1 MQGQQ
6 GWGYFSP
13 SLSLSIR
20 LHMSLLTMCWY
31 SRLWTWNIQCIFF
44 FDCPQASFMYWWF
57 APFCRARN
65 HRNFDWPIAVA
76 PIPQN
81 ENERHGEKYQRLLSA
96 GLFYSLYYS
105 GAEIVS
111 QSVVSILLPFLL
123 FSSLFLSLARIAPPS
138 TTAAAA
144 PNFCLVNHRHV
155 CYLRVTDSRY
165 NRPIGQHAHKYKYQL
180 ISACCSRWQQ
190 AQATQSRTSL
200 SALSYE
206 KD

>member
-1 MQGQQ
+1 MRCVSFQG
-6 GWGYFSP
+6 P
-13 SLSLSIR
+13 LSLLQRWDARSTRLGLFFSISF
-20 LHMSLLTMCWY
+20 SLNTPSHVTVDNVLIFQAVDLEYTVY
-31 SRLWTWNIQCIFF
+31 FF

-165 NRPIGQHAHKYKYQL
+165 NRPIGQHAHKYKY
-180 ISACCSRWQQ
+180 
-190 AQATQSRTSL
+190 
-200 SALSYE
+200 
-206 KD
+206 

>member
-1 MQGQQ
+1 MRCVSFQG
-6 GWGYFSP
+6 P
-13 SLSLSIR
+13 LSLLQRWDARSTRLGLFFSISF
-20 LHMSLLTMCWY
+20 SLNTPSHVTVDNVLILQAVDLEYTVY
-31 SRLWTWNIQCIFF
+31 FF

-165 NRPIGQHAHKYKYQL
+165 NRPIGQHAHKYKY
-180 ISACCSRWQQ
+180 
-190 AQATQSRTSL
+190 
-200 SALSYE
+200 
-206 KD
+206 